1 MGKTNKY
8 LDLWRKI
15 VMEHRRKHGGT
26 LKEAMQNK
34 AVKAE
39 YARRKKS
46 LGGSTR
52 ASPRKSARKSPRKSA
67 RTSPRKSST
76 RKSSTRKSSTRK
88 SSTRKSPKKMTS
100 PVRRRRN

>member
-52 ASPRKSARKSPRKSA
+52 ASPRKSPRKSA

-88 SSTRKSPKKMTS
+88 SSTRKSPKRMTS
-100 PVRRRRN
+100 PRSRRK

>member
-39 YARRKKS
+39 YAIRKKS
-46 LGGSTR
+46 LGGS
-52 ASPRKSARKSPRKSA
+52 ARTSPRKSA
-67 RTSPRKSST
+67 RTSPRKSA
-76 RKSSTRKSSTRK
+76 RKSSTR
-88 SSTRKSPKKMTS
+88 
-100 PVRRRRN
+100 RRSGK